1 MKVKCISKYYDRM
14 LKKTVTPADKPYEV
28 DDARAKF
35 LIIRKVVEEVKDVKP
50 NKQALMSY
58 RI

>member
-50 NKQALMSY
+50 NK
-58 RI
+58 